1 LFMNRINRFLVS
13 LVALFLVVSAV
24 VTVLVAADALEYRF
38 LPGASAEDE
47 AASTWFESELRGLA
61 ESGGAEKTVSIAAA
75 LAVIAAM
82 LGLLA
87 LQAKG
92 GTQRRGTPL
101 LVSSTDLGVFNIDP
115 ASVRL
120 LVERTGSYNRDIVD
134 IRCGLHL
141 ARKTLSPGPDRVVI
155 SCHPVITLGSDAQA
169 VRDDLQ
175 ARVKEVVERLTG
187 LEVQR
192 VNITRVRYDQGQETR
207 LIE

>member
-1 LFMNRINRFLVS
+1 M
-13 LVALFLVVSAV
+13 VALFLIVSAV
-24 VTVLVAADALEYRF
+24 VTVLVAADALEYQF
-38 LPGASAEDE
+38 LPGGPAEDE
-47 AASTWFESELRGLA
+47 TSSAWFESELRGLA
-61 ESGGAEKTVSIAAA
+61 ELGGPEKTVSIVAA
-75 LAVIAAM
+75 LAVIGLM

-92 GTQRRGTPL
+92 GTQRGGTPL

-115 ASVRL
+115 GSVRL

-134 IRCGLHL
+134 IRCGLRL
-141 ARKTLSPGPDRVVI
+141 ARKTLPPGPDRVVI

>member
-1 LFMNRINRFLVS
+1 MNRINNFLVS
-13 LVALFLVVSAV
+13 LMALFLIVSAV

-38 LPGASAEDE
+38 LPGDSAVNETSS
-47 AASTWFESELRGLA
+47 AWFESELRGLA
-61 ESGGAEKTVSIAAA
+61 ELGGAEKTVSIVAA
-75 LAVIAAM
+75 LAVIGLM

-87 LQAKG
+87 LQAKV
-92 GTQRRGTPL
+92 GTQRRGIPL
-101 LVSSTDLGVFNIDP
+101 LVSSTDLGAFNIDP

-134 IRCGLHL
+134 IRCSLRL
-141 ARKTLSPGPDRVVI
+141 ARKTLAPGPDRVVI

>member
-1 LFMNRINRFLVS
+1 MNRINRSLVS

-38 LPGASAEDE
+38 LPGDSAEDE
-47 AASTWFESELRGLA
+47 TSSAWFESELRGLA
-61 ESGGAEKTVSIAAA
+61 EAGWPEKTVSIVAAI
-75 LAVIAAM
+75 AVIGLM

-92 GTQRRGTPL
+92 GTQPRGTPL

-134 IRCGLHL
+134 IRCSLRL
-141 ARKTLSPGPDRVVI
+141 ARKTLPPGPDRVVI